1 MPRIFI
7 TRAIPNR
14 AFKVLTDI
22 FGAESV
28 EVYEEDRIIPREVLL
43 ERVKGVDAVLTM
55 LTEYWDEEVF
65 EAAGADLKILA
76 NCAVGY
82 NNIKVDVATAR
93 GVAVSNTPDVLTES
107 TADLAWALIL
117 GACRRVGEAERYL
130 RAGKWDSWSPNFMLG
145 NDIHGGTLG
154 IFGMGR
160 IGRATARRAAGFN
173 MRVIYHSRTRLEA
186 DVEAELHAEYVSFDD
201 LLAQSDVISIH
212 CPFTPETRHSFGAD
226 QFRAMKSTS
235 TLVNTSRGPVVD
247 EGALATALHSGD
259 IAFAGLDVF
268 EKEPEIHPDLLT
280 CENALLLPHIGSATL
295 ETRTQMAELAARN
308 IVARLTGIPLPTC
321 VNPETAAE

>member
-14 AFKVLTDI
+14 ALKVLTDV
-22 FGAESV
+22 FGSGSV
-28 EVYEEDRIIPREVLL
+28 DVYEEDRIIPREVLL
-43 ERVKGVDAVLTM
+43 ERVKGADAVLTM

-65 EAAGADLKILA
+65 ESAGSTLKILA

-82 NNIKVDVATAR
+82 NNIKVDAATAR

-145 NDIHGGTLG
+145 NDVHGGTLG

-173 MRVIYHSRTRLEA
+173 MRVIYHSRTRIEA
-186 DVEAELHAEYVSFDD
+186 DVETELNARYVPFLD
-201 LLAQSDVISIH
+201 LLAESDVISIH
-212 CPFTPETRHSFGAD
+212 CPFTSETRHAFGAD
-226 QFRAMKSTS
+226 QFRAMKSTA
-235 TLVNTSRGPVVD
+235 TLVNISRGPVVD
-247 EGALATALHSGD
+247 EAALAQALLSGE

-268 EKEPEIHPDLLT
+268 EKEPKIHSDLLT
-280 CENALLLPHIGSATL
+280 CENAMLLPHIGSATL

-308 IVARLTGIPLPTC
+308 IVARLTDAPLPTC
-321 VNPETAAE
+321 VNPETITD